1 MLQEIGQ
8 VISVIAA
15 GTLKMLVSAGMGVGF
30 GMGFLQTFLFTSI
43 GGCLGVVV
51 FYQLSGSLIE
61 RARVKWLRK
70 RAAATADRSLKFP
83 TIFNRRN
90 RWLVNVK
97 HKGGLRALAALT
109 PLVLTIPLGSI
120 LAARFFRHDRRT
132 IPALMLSVVLQA
144 LCVTALLTGVFNS
157 VATLAP

>member
-15 GTLKMLVSAGMGVGF
+15 ASMKLLVSAGMGVGM
-30 GMGFLQTFLFTSI
+30 GMGFWQTFLLTSI
-43 GGCLGVVV
+43 GGCLGVVL
-51 FYQLSGSLIE
+51 FYSLSGSLIE
-61 RARVKWLRK
+61 RARVKWVRR
-70 RAAATADRSLKFP
+70 RAAAAADRSLEFP
-83 TIFNRRN
+83 AIFNRRN

-144 LCVTALLTGVFNS
+144 LCVCAVLTGVFNS
-157 VATLAP
+157 VSGLAS